1 MTTNDIIKARIREYH
16 NQELQKWEDS
26 IPLSLRGYD
35 YDELMKTNWNGKI
48 STISRNK
55 VVNYMKDPT
64 PFLLLHGGSGL
75 GKTVMGVEIIKK
87 LIADKRIFSAIYMD
101 TPTLLHEMS
110 YSDEKQSLLK
120 KTTHPDL
127 LLLDDVGAGSTE
139 MTATRKSGVW
149 SIINKRWTDN
159 KNTIITTNL
168 PITSQN
174 NVIGLQDWFG
184 VSAWDR
190 ISDNLTDVIFK
201 GNSMRNMATRSKR
214 KPLEEL

>member
-1 MTTNDIIKARIREYH
+1 MAVNDIVQARIKEYH
-16 NQELQKWEDS
+16 AKELQKWEDS

-35 YDELMKTNWNGKI
+35 YDELMDNNWNGKI
-48 STISRNK
+48 SNISRNK
-55 VVNYMKDPT
+55 VINYIKDPT

-75 GKTVMGVEIIKK
+75 GKTIMGVEIIKK
-87 LIADKRIFSAIYMD
+87 LISEEKITSAIYMD

-110 YSDEKQSLLK
+110 YSNHKQDLLR

-139 MTATRKSGVW
+139 MTPTRKSGVW
-149 SIINKRWTDN
+149 SIINKRWTDG
-159 KNTIITTNL
+159 KKTIITTNL

-174 NVIGLQDWFG
+174 NVTGLQDWFG
-184 VSAWDR
+184 ISAWDR

-201 GNSMRNMATRSKR
+201 GNSMRGNVSRSR
-214 KPLEEL
+214 RSNIVD